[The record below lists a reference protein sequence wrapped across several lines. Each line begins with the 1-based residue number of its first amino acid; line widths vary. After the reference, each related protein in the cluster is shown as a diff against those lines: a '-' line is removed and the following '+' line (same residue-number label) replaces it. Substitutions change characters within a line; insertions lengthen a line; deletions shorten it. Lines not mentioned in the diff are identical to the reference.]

1 MNVEDP
7 GNIRVIRVPALGGI
21 ALALR
26 DCAKV
31 DRDVPTDLQRLLER
45 LNNND
50 RPNREITIV
59 DQDLSEWAKQ

>member
-1 MNVEDP
+1 M
-7 GNIRVIRVPALGGI
+7 GGI

-45 LNNND
+45 LNNKKIALTVRSPSSIKICRNGRNSD
-50 RPNREITIV
+50 
-59 DQDLSEWAKQ
+59 

>member
-7 GNIRVIRVPALGGI
+7 GNIRVIRTSASGGI

-45 LNNND
+45 LNNQD
-50 RPNREITIV
+50 RLDREITTV
-59 DQDLSEWAKQ
+59 DGDVSEWAKQ